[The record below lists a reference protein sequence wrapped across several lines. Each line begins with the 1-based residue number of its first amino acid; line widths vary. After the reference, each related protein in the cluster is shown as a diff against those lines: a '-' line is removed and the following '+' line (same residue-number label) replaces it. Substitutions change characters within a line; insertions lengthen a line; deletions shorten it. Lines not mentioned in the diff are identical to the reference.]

1 MPKSAIVHAYLLCS
15 LLNSGQK
22 PFFFLRQT
30 QADLSMDLC
39 PIKIRNLPQISKD
52 VVVDLYS
59 GLSYHE
65 KKLQGFKA
73 GPKNVDVWKPVSC

>member
-1 MPKSAIVHAYLLCS
+1 MDHSGSLPHKKTAICRR
-15 LLNSGQK
+15 
-22 PFFFLRQT
+22 F
-30 QADLSMDLC
+30 
-39 PIKIRNLPQISKD
+39 SKD

-73 GPKNVDVWKPVSC
+73 GPKKLLDVWKPVSC

>member
-1 MPKSAIVHAYLLCS
+1 
-15 LLNSGQK
+15 
-22 PFFFLRQT
+22 
-30 QADLSMDLC
+30 MDLC